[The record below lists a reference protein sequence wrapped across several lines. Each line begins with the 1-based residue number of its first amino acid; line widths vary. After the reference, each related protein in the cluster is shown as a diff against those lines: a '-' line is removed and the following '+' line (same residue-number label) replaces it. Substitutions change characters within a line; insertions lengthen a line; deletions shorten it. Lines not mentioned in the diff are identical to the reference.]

1 MLALWAFFVVRGHK
15 RGFLRSALTTFS
27 FVIAIVLASALT
39 APVSNMLENSS
50 FGSRISENVS
60 ESIDEKL
67 SEYAEELSLGEDE
80 QDSFL
85 ESLALPSIVR
95 DSLKETNTAEDYA
108 QMGVTSFKEYTAQ
121 KVTDVIINAAAYII
135 VMVIAAIVL
144 KIILRLAK
152 FVNKIPVIGGI
163 NRFLGALL
171 GVFEGLLVLWAIGLA
186 IIVFSNTAFGIKAVS
201 IIQSNAFLNAVFDNN
216 LLVAMFS
223 ALF

>member
-1 MLALWAFFVVRGHK
+1 MVRGHK
-15 RGFLRSALTTFS
+15 KGFLRSALTTFS
-27 FVIAIVLASALT
+27 FVITIAVATALAV
-39 APVSNMLENSS
+39 PVSNMLENSS

-60 ESIDEKL
+60 ESINEKF
-67 SEYAEELSLGEDE
+67 SEYTDGTFLDEDE

-85 ESLALPSIVR
+85 ESLALPSIVQ
-95 DSLKETNTAEDYA
+95 DSIKETNTSEDYA

-135 VMVIAAIVL
+135 VMVIAAVVL
-144 KIILRLAK
+144 KIILRFAG

-171 GVFEGLLVLWAIGLA
+171 GIFEGLLALWAIGLL
-186 IIVFSNTAFGIKAVS
+186 IIAFSNTAFGMKAVS

-216 LLVAMFS
+216 LLVVMFS
-223 ALF
+223 RLF

>member
-1 MLALWAFFVVRGHK
+1 M
-15 RGFLRSALTTFS
+15 RSALTTFS
-27 FVIAIVLASALT
+27 FVITIAVATALAV
-39 APVSNMLENSS
+39 PVSNMLENSS

-60 ESIDEKL
+60 ESINEKF
-67 SEYAEELSLGEDE
+67 SEYTDGTFLDEDE

-85 ESLALPSIVR
+85 ESLALPSIVQN
-95 DSLKETNTAEDYA
+95 SIKETNTSEDYA

-135 VMVIAAIVL
+135 VMVIAAVVL
-144 KIILRLAK
+144 KIILRLAG

-171 GVFEGLLVLWAIGLA
+171 GIFEGLLALWAIGLL
-186 IIVFSNTAFGIKAVS
+186 IIAFSNTAFGMKAVS

-216 LLVAMFS
+216 LLVVMFS
-223 ALF
+223 RLF

>member
-1 MLALWAFFVVRGHK
+1 MVRGHK
-15 RGFLRSALTTFS
+15 KGFLRSALTTFS
-27 FVIAIVLASALT
+27 FVITIAVATALAV
-39 APVSNMLENSS
+39 PVSNMLENSS

-60 ESIDEKL
+60 ESINEKF
-67 SEYAEELSLGEDE
+67 SEYTDGTFLDEDE

-85 ESLALPSIVR
+85 ESLALPSIVQN
-95 DSLKETNTAEDYA
+95 SIKETNTSEDYA

-135 VMVIAAIVL
+135 VMVIAAVVL
-144 KIILRLAK
+144 KIILRLAG

-171 GVFEGLLVLWAIGLA
+171 GIFEGLLALWAIGLL
-186 IIVFSNTAFGIKAVS
+186 IIAFSNTAFGMKAVS

-216 LLVAMFS
+216 LLVVMFS
-223 ALF
+223 RLF

>member
-1 MLALWAFFVVRGHK
+1 MVRGHK
-15 RGFLRSALTTFS
+15 KGFLRSALTTFS
-27 FVIAIVLASALT
+27 FVITIVVATALAV
-39 APVSNMLENSS
+39 PVSNMLENSS

-60 ESIDEKL
+60 ESINEKF
-67 SEYAEELSLGEDE
+67 SEYTDGTFLDEDE

-85 ESLALPSIVR
+85 ESLALPSIVQ
-95 DSLKETNTAEDYA
+95 DSIKETNTSEDYA

-135 VMVIAAIVL
+135 VMVIAAVVL
-144 KIILRLAK
+144 KIILRLAG

-171 GVFEGLLVLWAIGLA
+171 GIFEGLLALWAIGLL
-186 IIVFSNTAFGIKAVS
+186 IIAFSNTAFGMKAVS

-216 LLVAMFS
+216 LLVVMFS
-223 ALF
+223 RLF